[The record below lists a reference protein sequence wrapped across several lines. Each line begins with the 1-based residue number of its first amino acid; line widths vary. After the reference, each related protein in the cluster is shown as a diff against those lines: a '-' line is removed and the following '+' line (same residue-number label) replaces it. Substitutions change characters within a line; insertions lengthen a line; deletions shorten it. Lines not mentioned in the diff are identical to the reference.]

1 MFGRRSTSE
10 ESSSGA
16 TTTPS
21 VSGKGK
27 ATPKRREAE
36 AARKQRLTAPKNRRE
51 AARQLRQRRYE
62 DRAKVQAALRSG
74 DDRYLP
80 ARDSGP
86 VRRFIRDLVD
96 SRFNVAEF
104 LLPLLLVIL
113 VLNVAEQLVLVGYL
127 WVATILAT
135 TVDTIYLWWRIK
147 KELRA
152 RFPEES
158 TKGAVAYGILRSSQ
172 LRRLR
177 RGGRGGPGV
186 LPRVGLCA

>member
-1 MFGRRSTSE
+1 MFGRRSTRE
-10 ESSSGA
+10 DSSSGA
-16 TTTPS
+16 TTTPP

-36 AARKQRLTAPKNRRE
+36 AARKQRLTAPKTRRE
-51 AARQLRQRRYE
+51 ASRQLRQRRYE

-80 ARDSGP
+80 ARDTGP
-86 VRRFIRDLVD
+86 VRRCVRDLVD
-96 SRFNVAEF
+96 SRFNVGEF

-113 VLNVAEQLVLVGYL
+113 VLNVAGQVVLVSYL

-135 TVDTIYLWWRIK
+135 TIDTTYLWWRIK
-147 KELRA
+147 KELRT
-152 RFPEES
+152 RFPDES
-158 TKGAVAYGILRSSQ
+158 PKGAVLYGILRSSQ

-177 RGGRGGPGV
+177 LPKPQVKRGET
-186 LPRVGLCA
+186 LPTRY

>member
-1 MFGRRSTSE
+1 M
-10 ESSSGA
+10 
-16 TTTPS
+16 
-21 VSGKGK
+21 
-27 ATPKRREAE
+27 
-36 AARKQRLTAPKNRRE
+36 
-51 AARQLRQRRYE
+51 
-62 DRAKVQAALRSG
+62 
-74 DDRYLP
+74 
-80 ARDSGP
+80 
-86 VRRFIRDLVD
+86 RRFIRDLVD

-113 VLNVAEQLVLVGYL
+113 LLNVAEQVVLVGYL

-177 RGGRGGPGV
+177 LPKPQVKRGET
-186 LPRVGLCA
+186 LPTRY

>member
-16 TTTPS
+16 TTTPP

-74 DDRYLP
+74 DDRFLP

-96 SRFNVAEF
+96 ARFSVAEF

-113 VLNVAEQLVLVGYL
+113 LLNVAQQLVLVSYL
-127 WVATILAT
+127 WVGTIFAT

-177 RGGRGGPGV
+177 LPKPQVKRGET
-186 LPRVGLCA
+186 LPTRY

>member
-10 ESSSGA
+10 ENSSGA
-16 TTTPS
+16 TTTPP

-96 SRFNVAEF
+96 ARLSVAEF

-113 VLNVAEQLVLVGYL
+113 LLNVAQQLVLVSYL
-127 WVATILAT
+127 WVGTIFAT

-147 KELRA
+147 KELRT
-152 RFPEES
+152 RFPDES

-177 RGGRGGPGV
+177 LPKPQVKRGET
-186 LPRVGLCA
+186 LPKRY

>member
-1 MFGRRSTSE
+1 VFGRRSTSE
-10 ESSSGA
+10 ENLSGA
-16 TTTPS
+16 TTTPP

-113 VLNVAEQLVLVGYL
+113 VLNVAEQVVLVGYL
-127 WVATILAT
+127 WTVTIFAT
-135 TVDTIYLWWRIK
+135 TADTLFLWWRLK
-147 KELRA
+147 RELKR
-152 RFPEES
+152 RFPDQS
-158 TKGAVAYGILRSSQ
+158 IKGSVLYGVLRSSQ

-177 RGGRGGPGV
+177 LPKPQVKRGETLRE
-186 LPRVGLCA
+186 RY

>member
-1 MFGRRSTSE
+1 VFGRRSTSE
-10 ESSSGA
+10 GSSSGA
-16 TTTPS
+16 TTTPP

-51 AARQLRQRRYE
+51 ASRQLRQRRYE

-96 SRFNVAEF
+96 ARLSVAEF

-113 VLNVAEQLVLVGYL
+113 LLNVAQQLVLVSYL
-127 WVATILAT
+127 WVGTIFAT

-147 KELRA
+147 KELRT
-152 RFPEES
+152 RFPDES

-177 RGGRGGPGV
+177 LPKPQVKRGET
-186 LPRVGLCA
+186 LPKRY